1 MSRTVVRFQESNDGV
16 TRFSLEYPKA
26 FLQPNRLFDLLS
38 RPDQP
43 PFSDMRTGS
52 GSPNHVQEAG
62 RKLFDELSKHPAI
75 APAIAAALQ
84 QQQGGCSP
92 ICLRLDDS
100 ALADDLPWE
109 AVCGLG
115 VSGGQEFFAL
125 DERWPVVRMREVME
139 TEPVSVYT
147 LEPPLR
153 ITVVLS
159 AAGRTP
165 QTRAPARPQWDRVRE
180 TVDKHL
186 QVNNPVQ
193 VKVTVFA
200 GEEDLRNHIR
210 DANLPWVTAGL
221 IADQASFL
229 NAIKDSRPQ
238 ILHFFCHG
246 TAEGIPH
253 LRIGSYTDWEV
264 EREPSIA
271 LTARELRQSADP
283 DQNTWLV
290 TLNCCES
297 ATRAADARSLASSL
311 VAAGF
316 PAALGMREAIEVQ
329 QAHLLCEFFYP
340 KVMEMIR
347 RVPVGGAAT
356 EIEWAKALSVARA
369 NFVAQ
374 YNAGVPAQEAAGSCK
389 IWTIPA
395 LYTRREPFFLKRI
408 APAPPGLSQEKQ
420 EIIDYIRTLQQQ
432 RAKAAE
438 DYKDLP
444 PPALTA
450 ILNDLD
456 NQIAA
461 KTAELQAK

>member
-26 FLQPNRLFDLLS
+26 LLQPNKLFDLLS

-115 VSGGQEFFAL
+115 ISGVQEFFAL

-329 QAHLLCEFFYP
+329 QAHLLC
-340 KVMEMIR
+340 
-347 RVPVGGAAT
+347 G
-356 EIEWAKALSVARA
+356 
-369 NFVAQ
+369 
-374 YNAGVPAQEAAGSCK
+374 
-389 IWTIPA
+389 
-395 LYTRREPFFLKRI
+395 FFLSQSNGDDQAGPCGRRCNRDRMGQSSVSGASQLRCSIQRRCTCSRGCRKLQDMDDPGSVYAQRTI
-408 APAPPGLSQEKQ
+408 FSETDRASPARP
-420 EIIDYIRTLQQQ
+420 
-432 RAKAAE
+432 
-438 DYKDLP
+438 LP
-444 PPALTA
+444 RKTRDHRLYPH
-450 ILNDLD
+450 
-456 NQIAA
+456 IAA
-461 KTAELQAK
+461 AARKSRRRLQRSTAASADSDPE